1 MTIELLRGC
10 PDSNGNYSDS
20 GCDDYDR
27 IARMYICD
35 EDGSN
40 CNEIARWITPFD
52 RQPHHLTDISSFIS
66 MIRPGGNKIVKFQ
79 ESGWPNSLLTLKIRL
94 YHGENNNGV
103 QREFLPMRGKLL
115 EVAAA
120 LDRLERKDALLLD
133 YPGMDQISKAI
144 EALRQ
149 NGQARAET
157 VQKIFSLI
165 YNPDW
170 NTDISGTDS

>member
-1 MTIELLRGC
+1 MSKPLTPTEL
-10 PDSNGNYSDS
+10 
-20 GCDDYDR
+20 
-27 IARMYICD
+27 
-35 EDGSN
+35 
-40 CNEIARWITPFD
+40 F
-52 RQPHHLTDISSFIS
+52 
-66 MIRPGGNKIVKFQ
+66 
-79 ESGWPNSLLTLKIRL
+79 
-94 YHGENNNGV
+94 

-170 NTDISGTDS
+170 NTDISGTDG